1 MAKRPNL
8 LGNLNI
14 SQIDNT
20 NKEELNQIESEAV
33 LEHINFDFQ
42 ADEDTLNY
50 LKNQTYKLH
59 LTMSKSYTELGKI
72 FKDTQERLTGN
83 NQYDGLFYKWFKS
96 LNFTNDF
103 VYKLINRYNLLI
115 RFSDKQNLI
124 EALPITLSYEI
135 SKPNCL
141 EKLRDKVLEG
151 EIKTLK
157 EFIEAKNQEE
167 KINNEPIKE
176 IELANIEENL
186 DKDFALLNQNFSTLN
201 KTFQEKVNNLNSKK
215 KEKIM
220 KEIDVINQKLEKLIN
235 SI

>member
-14 SQIDNT
+14 ASIDETN
-20 NKEELNQIESEAV
+20 NKETNEIESEAV
-33 LEHINFDFQ
+33 LEHISFEFE
-42 ADEDTLNY
+42 ADEEILNY

-72 FKDTQERLTGN
+72 FKDTQEKLTGN

-103 VYKLINRYNLLI
+103 VYKLINRYSLLI

-124 EALPITLSYEI
+124 ESLPITLSYEI
-135 SKPNCL
+135 SKPNCS
-141 EKLRDKVLEG
+141 EVLRRKVFEG

-157 EFIEAKNQEE
+157 EFNEAKALEE
-167 KINNEPIKE
+167 KNNVEELVLINV
-176 IELANIEENL
+176 EENL
-186 DKDFALLNQNFSTLN
+186 DKDFALLNKNFTNFNL
-201 KTFQEKVNNLNSKK
+201 KYQEKLVSLNSDK
-215 KEKIM
+215 KEKIV
-220 KEIDVINQKLEKLIN
+220 KEIEAINQKLEKLMKLI
-235 SI
+235 

>member
-14 SQIDNT
+14 ASIDET
-20 NKEELNQIESEAV
+20 NNNGTSEIESEAV
-33 LEHINFDFQ
+33 LEHINFEFE
-42 ADEDTLNY
+42 ADEEILNY

-103 VYKLINRYNLLI
+103 VYKLINRYSLLI

-124 EALPITLSYEI
+124 ESLPITLSYEI
-135 SKPNCL
+135 SKPNCS
-141 EKLRDKVLEG
+141 EILRRKVFEG

-157 EFIEAKNQEE
+157 EFNEAKALEGKDNIEE
-167 KINNEPIKE
+167 LVLINV
-176 IELANIEENL
+176 EENL
-186 DKDFALLNQNFSTLN
+186 DKDIALLNKNFTNFNL
-201 KTFQEKVNNLNSKK
+201 KYQEKLVSLNSDK
-215 KEKIM
+215 KEKIV
-220 KEIDVINQKLEKLIN
+220 KEIEAINQKLEKLMKLI
-235 SI
+235 

>member
-14 SQIDNT
+14 ASIDET
-20 NKEELNQIESEAV
+20 NNNGTSEIESEAV
-33 LEHINFDFQ
+33 LEHINFEFE
-42 ADEDTLNY
+42 ADEEILNY

-103 VYKLINRYNLLI
+103 VYKLINRYSLLI

-124 EALPITLSYEI
+124 ESLPITLSYEI
-135 SKPNCL
+135 SKPNCS
-141 EKLRDKVLEG
+141 EVLRRKVFEG

-157 EFIEAKNQEE
+157 EFNEAKALEGKDNIEE
-167 KINNEPIKE
+167 LVLINV
-176 IELANIEENL
+176 EENL
-186 DKDFALLNQNFSTLN
+186 DKDFALLNKNFTNFNL
-201 KTFQEKVNNLNSKK
+201 KYQEKLVSLNSDK
-215 KEKIM
+215 KEKIV
-220 KEIDVINQKLEKLIN
+220 KEIEAINQKLEKLMKLI
-235 SI
+235 

>member
-14 SQIDNT
+14 ASIDET
-20 NKEELNQIESEAV
+20 NDKENNEIASESV
-33 LEHINFDFQ
+33 LEHISFEFE
-42 ADEDTLNY
+42 ADEEILNY
-50 LKNQTYKLH
+50 LKNQTYRLH

-124 EALPITLSYEI
+124 ESLPITLSYEI
-135 SKPNCL
+135 SKPNCP
-141 EKLRDKVLEG
+141 EKLRDMVFEG
-151 EIKTLK
+151 SIKTLK
-157 EFIEAKNQEE
+157 EFNEAKVLEE
-167 KINNEPIKE
+167 KIPQEE
-176 IELANIEENL
+176 IILIDVEESLN
-186 DKDFALLNQNFSTLN
+186 KDFVLLSKNFTDFNKKFQENKSLLNS
-201 KTFQEKVNNLNSKK
+201 VK
-215 KEKIM
+215 KEKIY
-220 KEIDVINQKLEKLIN
+220 KEIEYINQKLEKLMKLI
-235 SI
+235 

>member
-14 SQIDNT
+14 ASIDET
-20 NKEELNQIESEAV
+20 NNNGTSEIESEAV
-33 LEHINFDFQ
+33 LEHINFEFE
-42 ADEDTLNY
+42 ADEEILNY

-103 VYKLINRYNLLI
+103 VYKLINRYSLLI

-124 EALPITLSYEI
+124 ESLPITLSYEI
-135 SKPNCL
+135 SKPNCS
-141 EKLRDKVLEG
+141 EILRRKVFEG

-157 EFIEAKNQEE
+157 EFNEAKALEGKDNIEE
-167 KINNEPIKE
+167 LVLINV
-176 IELANIEENL
+176 EENL
-186 DKDFALLNQNFSTLN
+186 DKDFALLNKNFTNFNL
-201 KTFQEKVNNLNSKK
+201 KYQEKLVSLNSDK
-215 KEKIM
+215 KEKIV
-220 KEIDVINQKLEKLIN
+220 KEIEAINQKLEKLMKLI
-235 SI
+235 